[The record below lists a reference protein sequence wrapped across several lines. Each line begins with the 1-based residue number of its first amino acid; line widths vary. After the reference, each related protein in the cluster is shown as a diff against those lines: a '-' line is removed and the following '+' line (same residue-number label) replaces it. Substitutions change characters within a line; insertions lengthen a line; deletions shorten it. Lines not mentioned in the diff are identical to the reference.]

1 MAETKEMSKIKASFS
16 SWTWRT
22 KSFVYDHSTRILSAI
37 HKAHKTKG
45 SRDKQP
51 PRGMPGQQRQT
62 EKHKTQSLEEEISSC
77 AQEILE
83 KLGSE
88 MYQDLL
94 STVRVGYKQDSWAQW
109 EPLNFLPLGSKTSGF
124 SSRAKPHRSQHCG
137 QEQSIVRKTCAKW
150 QPAHWQERP
159 PSSSSVPTVNYH
171 HHQNGKH
178 QIPNHRK
185 KKNTYDVSKR
195 FTLPK
200 LTGLPTT
207 QPMGKATNQ

>member
-16 SWTWRT
+16 SWTWHT
-22 KSFVYDHSTRILSAI
+22 KSFVHDHSTRILSAI

-88 MYQDLL
+88 LYQDLL
-94 STVRVGYKQDSWAQW
+94 STVRVGYKQVSWAQW

-124 SSRAKPHRSQHCG
+124 SSRAKPHCSQHCG
-137 QEQSIVRKTCAKW
+137 QEQSIVRKMCAKW

-159 PSSSSVPTVNYH
+159 PAPAQFRQWTTTITKMGNTKY
-171 HHQNGKH
+171 
-178 QIPNHRK
+178 QITGRRKIRMMLANDLPYPN
-185 KKNTYDVSKR
+185 
-195 FTLPK
+195 
-200 LTGLPTT
+200 
-207 QPMGKATNQ
+207 